1 MVRPFIWILMSLFL
15 MGMSN
20 AERREEQRKIQEMV
34 NRTVIAQTQP
44 SPKGSPRINRILK
57 NSYTNCCTEPRT
69 PKSIWREP
77 IRPPFPTGHKRF
89 YGGIPRSR

>member
-20 AERREEQRKIQEMV
+20 AERREEQKRIEEMV
-34 NRTVIAQTQP
+34 SRTVKAQTQP

-57 NSYTNCCTEPRT
+57 NSYTNCCTNPRA
-69 PKSIWREP
+69 PKTIFRFP
-77 IRPPFPTGHKRF
+77 VKPPYRNSYQSFF
-89 YGGIPRSR
+89 GGIPRG

>member
-20 AERREEQRKIQEMV
+20 AERREEQKRIEEMV
-34 NRTVIAQTQP
+34 AFSLKAQQQP

-57 NSYTNCCTEPRT
+57 NSYTNCCTNPRT
-69 PKSIWREP
+69 PKTIFRFP
-77 IRPPFPTGHKRF
+77 VKPPYRNSYQSFF
-89 YGGIPRSR
+89 GGIPRG